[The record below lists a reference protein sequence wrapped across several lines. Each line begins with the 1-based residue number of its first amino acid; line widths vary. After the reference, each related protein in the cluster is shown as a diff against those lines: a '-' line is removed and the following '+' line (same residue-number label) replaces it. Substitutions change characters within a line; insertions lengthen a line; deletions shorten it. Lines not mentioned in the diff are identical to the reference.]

1 LYATLYSD
9 ASSRSGGSF
18 RPGSSSPASMR
29 AAMCSAT
36 CSYDDLAE
44 LRHHYGSAYI
54 ITRPRPDVWI
64 AQRRDTRETLR
75 ADSPAELLDRIR
87 ADYAERPVS
96 RRITG
101 ADRPQAS
108 DCRFRP
114 EG

>member
-1 LYATLYSD
+1 
-9 ASSRSGGSF
+9 
-18 RPGSSSPASMR
+18 M
-29 AAMCSAT
+29 
-36 CSYDDLAE
+36 
-44 LRHHYGSAYI
+44 
-54 ITRPRPDVWI
+54 WI